1 MSARL
6 LMPGEYIADNG
17 NVCGRVFVP
26 GGYACRYVRR
36 RDGSRGLED
45 LPHHARG
52 ASSLDAHLLGDGLPD
67 AVAR

>member
-6 LMPGEYIADNG
+6 LMPGEYVADNG

-36 RDGSRGLED
+36 RDGSRGFED
-45 LPHHARG
+45 LPHHAHG
-52 ASSLDAHLLGDGLPD
+52 AGGWYAHLLGDGLD
-67 AVAR
+67 EDGVA